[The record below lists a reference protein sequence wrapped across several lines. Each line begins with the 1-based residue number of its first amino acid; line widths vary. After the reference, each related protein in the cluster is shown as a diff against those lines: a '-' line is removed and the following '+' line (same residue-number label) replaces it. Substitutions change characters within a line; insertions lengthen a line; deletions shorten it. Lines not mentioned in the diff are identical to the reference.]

1 MLNQSTSNTMK
12 AIVIIYKGETPLKS
26 EIDKIVNNAEFIKGD
41 ATVHIVSEKKLA
53 GMLVSSAK
61 QPKINTEEGDS
72 AAIYVAGMCRDTT
85 DITTLSIDVITNLTK
100 SVTNPSP
107 ELEAFVRAC
116 STIAQRNP
124 ISLDIRK
131 KYDITDNTI
140 EVITRLYQAWANGQ
154 N

>member
-1 MLNQSTSNTMK
+1 MK

-26 EIDKIVNNAEFIKGD
+26 EVDKIVNESSFITGD

-53 GMLVSSAK
+53 GILVGTAK
-61 QPKINTEEGDS
+61 PPKVNTEEGDA
-72 AAIYVAGMCRDTT
+72 AAIYVAGICRDTT
-85 DITTLSIDVITNLTK
+85 DITKLSIDIISNLTK
-100 SVTNPSP
+100 SITKPSP
-107 ELEAFVRAC
+107 ETEAFVRAC

-124 ISLDIRK
+124 ISLDVRK

-154 N
+154 NQKTTK